1 MVKRGVSGP
10 GAGIRSIPRKANYY
24 PFNIDP
30 PGYNRTLP
38 SGRSGHPAGPLEGI
52 LRILT
57 WVFYALFVV
66 LWFKDN
72 IDALKKYR
80 VSYLFALVPLV
91 VVLGLRLARA
101 LKTGRIS
108 VRFKLDKTAAA
119 LVLLAILATAVRW
132 PYIFHGE
139 RILNSDGAIYALM
152 GKHIAEGKLPPITP
166 YVQDYNGSLASH
178 VYAVFFLV
186 FGYSIPVLHS
196 AALVFY
202 LGFIIV
208 QFLLLKDAFSFP
220 FAVVTSLFY
229 SLPFGQLLVVSLDH
243 ALAWSLVL
251 LLGSTILFM
260 AMKIGF
266 ENKTSWLRGLGFLMG
281 LAFWTHQ
288 IATSFILAAVLVLLI
303 KARSRLKVMATLAAY
318 GALGALPFLLQEVFS
333 RFQVVRFLG
342 SGEPGAVAAA
352 KVKGTIQLLKSLLAP
367 LDEDRLGLIL
377 LLILLLG
384 AASLLLILIRSKGG
398 SRALVF
404 LIFLVVFW
412 GMYWISRFSGYL
424 LVRYLFPLYAVLP
437 VLLLS
442 PFDLIKSRLKTI
454 IAGVFIAAVVAVN
467 GWPLHVSFAAEVKQR
482 SAALRQVVEA
492 MRTTGVR
499 YWLADYWESY
509 NMTAIS
515 AEDPIVGTAYY
526 NRYSPYQLAMYAGEN
541 RPGVLFLWSHPPAET
556 FEELLKTLGVS
567 FHRQNVGDA
576 SLFYDLGSP
585 VYPAAFYEKAPP
597 SIPKLA
603 FQGVR
608 EKAGFLE
615 ATFRTDHAGSYVNFG
630 LKVEIP
636 GYSSVMTN
644 IPDEA
649 GEFSVEI
656 PAPREKKILIRYRLN
671 FRGLEVPSE
680 ADEVTFTCVGER
692 PGERADDIVFLRGIG
707 PPAKRSDRNGNYCGS
722 EAALELRPLKSRD
735 ARLRLELSN
744 VIYFQEHS
752 WYGLYVQTVRIS
764 VAGRPAQEFA
774 LQTERN
780 VVDVSLDGVPPDGA
794 RVVVTMEFRYGYV
807 LEDAPNQMFSAFLER
822 AEILD

>member
-1 MVKRGVSGP
+1 MGC
-10 GAGIRSIPRKANYY
+10 
-24 PFNIDP
+24 FNIDP
-30 PGYNRTLP
+30 PGQNPTLP
-38 SGRSGHPAGPLEGI
+38 SGRSGRPAGHLERI

-57 WVFYALFVV
+57 WVFYAFFVI

-91 VVLGLRLARA
+91 IVLGLRLARTV
-101 LKTGRIS
+101 KTRRIS
-108 VRFKLDKTAAA
+108 VRFKLDKTVAA
-119 LVLLAILATAVRW
+119 LVLLVTLATAVHW

-152 GKHIAEGKLPPITP
+152 GKHIAEGKLPPIIP
-166 YVQDYNGSLASH
+166 YGQNYNGSLASH

-186 FGYSIPVLHS
+186 FGYSISALHS
-196 AALVFY
+196 AAVVFY

-229 SLPFGQLLVVSLDH
+229 SLPFGQLLAVSMDH

-260 AMKIGF
+260 ATKVGF
-266 ENKTSWLRGLGFLMG
+266 ENKTSWLPGLGFIMG

-288 IATSFILAAVLVLLI
+288 IAMSFILAAVLVLLI
-303 KARSRLKVMATLAAY
+303 KTRPRLKVMATLAVY
-318 GALGALPFLLQEVFS
+318 GALGALPLLLQEVFS
-333 RFQVVRFLG
+333 RFQLVQFLG
-342 SGEPGAVAAA
+342 EGEPGALAAA

-377 LLILLLG
+377 LVILLLG
-384 AASLLLILIRSKGG
+384 VASLLFILIRSKGR

-404 LIFLVVFW
+404 LIFLVVFG

-424 LVRYLFPLYAVLP
+424 LVRYLYPLYVILP

-442 PFDLIKSRLKTI
+442 PFDLFKSRLKTI
-454 IAGVFIAAVVAVN
+454 FAAAFVAAVVIAN
-467 GWPLHVSFAAEVKQR
+467 GWPVYVSYAADVKQG
-482 SAALRQVVEA
+482 SAALRQVLQA

-526 NRYSPYQLAMYAGEN
+526 NRYYPYQLAIYTGEN
-541 RPGVLFLWSHPPAET
+541 HPGVLFLWSRHPAEN
-556 FEELLKTLGVS
+556 FENLLKTLGVS

-576 SLFYDLGSP
+576 SLFYGLGSP
-585 VYPAAFYEKAPP
+585 VYPEAFYEKAPP

-603 FQGVR
+603 LSEIR

-615 ATFRTDHAGSYVNFG
+615 ATFRTEDAGPHVNFG

-649 GEFSVEI
+649 CEFSVEI
-656 PAPREKKILIRYRLN
+656 PAPPGKRILIRYGLN
-671 FRGLEVPSE
+671 FRGLEVPST
-680 ADEVTFTCVGER
+680 AREVTFTCAGEQ
-692 PGERADDIVFLRGIG
+692 PGERTDEVVFLRGIG
-707 PPAKRSDRNGNYCGS
+707 PLVKRFDRNGNYCGS

-744 VIYFQEHS
+744 AIFFQDRYC
-752 WYGLYVQTVRIS
+752 YGRFVQAVRIS
-764 VAGRPAQEFA
+764 VAGGPAQEFI
-774 LQTERN
+774 LPTQRN
-780 VVDVSLDGVPPDGA
+780 VVDVSLDGVPPDGD
-794 RVVVTMEFRYGYV
+794 RVVVTMEFRYSYV
-807 LEDAPNQMFSAFLER
+807 LEDAPNETLSAFLEK